1 MPAEAAVLAKGI
13 QWLRNFGGATIGEA
27 VVIQGPGAMGSYR
40 PSRPTS
46 RVSCPMRTIGQMP
59 DPTRSHP
66 WALIGFLASTISSD
80 ATTNA
85 PMKIRMML
93 W

>member
-1 MPAEAAVLAKGI
+1 MLANGI
-13 QWLRNFGGATIGEA
+13 QWLRNLGGATIGEA
-27 VVIQGPGAMGSYR
+27 VVIQGPGTMGSHQ
-40 PSRPTS
+40 PSRPMS
-46 RVSCPMRTIGQMP
+46 GVSCPCERPGKMP
-59 DPTRSHP
+59 DLTRSHP